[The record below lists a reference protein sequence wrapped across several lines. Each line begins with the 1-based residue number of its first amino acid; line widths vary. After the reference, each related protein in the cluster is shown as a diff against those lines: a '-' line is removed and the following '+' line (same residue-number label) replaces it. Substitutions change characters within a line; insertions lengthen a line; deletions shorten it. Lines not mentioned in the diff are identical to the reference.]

1 LSGAEVRLGAGTRDA
16 VRLPD
21 GRRLEYLD
29 AGPRDG
35 IPVLYLHGTPAA
47 ALEWRLFGTEADL
60 DRAGIR
66 LVAPNRPGVGGS
78 TYHPKRKILGW
89 PADAATLLDR
99 LDIGRV
105 ALLGYSGGSP
115 YALACGGRMP
125 DRITAV
131 MLVSAVAAFDA
142 PGVADGIDPASR
154 AFMELSRRRPAVSRL
169 VSTVMGLTARISPRL
184 LAAQASRALPPPDAA
199 ALKLDDVDRLFAEML
214 KESTRGLGRSAR
226 LDTAL
231 MIGPWGF
238 DPGEVTLPVHL
249 WHATEDRN
257 APPAMGAYL
266 ANRLPNAELTVLDG
280 DGHISAAAAHGPAIL
295 ADLARRARQPTD
307 QP

>member
-1 LSGAEVRLGAGTRDA
+1 MGGTERRMRVGTRDA

-47 ALEWRLFGTEADL
+47 AMEWRLFGTEADL

-78 TYHPKRKILGW
+78 TYQPKRRILGW
-89 PADAATLLDR
+89 PADATALLDR
-99 LDIGRV
+99 LGIDRA

-115 YALACGGRMP
+115 YALACAARMP

-131 MLVSAVAAFDA
+131 TLVSAVAAFDA
-142 PGVADGIDPASR
+142 PGVGDDIDPASR

-199 ALKLDDVDRLFAEML
+199 VLKRDGVDRLFAEML
-214 KESTRGLGRSAR
+214 QESTRNLSRSAR

-238 DPGEVTLPVHL
+238 DPAEVTLAVHL

-257 APPAMGAYL
+257 APPVMGAYL
-266 ANRLPNAELTVLDG
+266 ADRLPRAELTVLDG
-280 DGHISAAAAHGPAIL
+280 EGHISAATRHGSAIL
-295 ADLARRARQPTD
+295 TDLAARARP
-307 QP
+307 

>member
-1 LSGAEVRLGAGTRDA
+1 MRGARVRLHSGTRAA

-35 IPVLYLHGTPAA
+35 VPVLYLHGTPAA
-47 ALEWRLFGTEADL
+47 AMEWRLFGTEEDLVRAD
-60 DRAGIR
+60 IR

-78 TYHPKRKILGW
+78 TYQPRRRILGW
-89 PADAATLLDR
+89 PADTAALLDR
-99 LDIGRV
+99 LGIGRI

-115 YALACGGRMP
+115 YALASAARMS

-131 MLVSAVAAFDA
+131 TLVSAVAPFDA

-199 ALKLDDVDRLFAEML
+199 VLHRDGVDHLFAEML
-214 KESTRGLGRSAR
+214 KASTRGLGRSAR

-257 APPAMGAYL
+257 APPAMGAHL
-266 ANRLPNAELTVLDG
+266 ADRLPRAELTVLDG
-280 DGHISAAAAHGPAIL
+280 EGHISAAATHGPAIL
-295 ADLARRARQPTD
+295 ADLARRARALDGQS
-307 QP
+307 